1 MKGEESEVWMVKSEN
16 VRNLNGIREKP
27 RLMGG
32 RAECSACL
40 IENERSLHL
49 KPTDCDS

>member
-1 MKGEESEVWMVKSEN
+1 MVKSEN

-32 RAECSACL
+32 AECSACL
-40 IENERSLHL
+40 IESERSLHL